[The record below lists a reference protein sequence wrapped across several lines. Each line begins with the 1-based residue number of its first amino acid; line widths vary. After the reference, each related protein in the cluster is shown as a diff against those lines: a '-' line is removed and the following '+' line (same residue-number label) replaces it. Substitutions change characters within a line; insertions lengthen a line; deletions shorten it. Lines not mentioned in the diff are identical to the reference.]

1 MISEEYIIELYQSL
15 QRELYIYIY
24 RLIGSRE
31 SAEDIL
37 HDCFLNLIKYSR
49 KHEIRERSVRAFL
62 YRTAH
67 NLSVNYLK
75 RRGKIDITS
84 LEDNT
89 VVVEDNPATKLV
101 YEELNQAIYS
111 LLKNVDE
118 LSRSIYIMR
127 KELDLSLDEIAK
139 HTGKSER
146 TVRRRLKR
154 VLEYLSKSLKK
165 SGHLMV
171 FFFVN
176 FLLFGCLIV

>member
-31 SAEDIL
+31 TAEDIL

-84 LEDNT
+84 
-89 VVVEDNPATKLV
+89 
-101 YEELNQAIYS
+101 
-111 LLKNVDE
+111 
-118 LSRSIYIMR
+118 
-127 KELDLSLDEIAK
+127 
-139 HTGKSER
+139 R
-146 TVRRRLKR
+146 T
-154 VLEYLSKSLKK
+154 
-165 SGHLMV
+165 LMKYRG
-171 FFFVN
+171 
-176 FLLFGCLIV
+176 LFTL

>member
-31 SAEDIL
+31 TAEDIL

-49 KHEIRERSVRAFL
+49 KHEIREQSVRAFL

-75 RRGKIDITS
+75 RRGKIDIIP
-84 LEDNT
+84 LENDA
-89 VVVEDNPATKLV
+89 VVVEDNPATALAYK
-101 YEELNQAIYS
+101 ELNQAIHS

-118 LSRSIYIMR
+118 VSRSIYIMK
-127 KELDLSLDEIAK
+127 KELDLSLDEIAA

-146 TVRRRLKR
+146 TVRRRLKG
-154 VLEYLSKSLKK
+154 VLAYLSDSLKK

-171 FFFVN
+171 FIYVN
-176 FLLFGCLIV
+176 FMVFGCLIG